1 MTAIRAEGLYAYY
14 GTTPAVNGL
23 DLTVPTGSM
32 YGFLGPNGAGK
43 TTTINMLTTL
53 LRPTA
58 GRAEVAGFDVAARP
72 AEVRRRIGIVFQES
86 TLDLDLTAAENLR
99 FQADLCGLSRRA
111 SRDAI
116 ASMLDLMDLSE
127 RRRVPVRQFST
138 GLRRRL
144 EIARGLLAEPSV
156 LFLDEPTTGLDAQTR
171 AAVWDHLERLRRER
185 GITVFV
191 TTHQLDEAEHCD
203 RIAIIDHGTI
213 VAIDSPEALKA
224 SVGQDRVEL
233 KTADDDATMA
243 QLRDV
248 FDLEP
253 TTSEGAV
260 RFYVANGDRFI
271 PRLFAELSVP
281 ILSVS
286 VAQPTL
292 DDVFM
297 SYTGR
302 TIRDAEA
309 TASERMAANPFIRRR
324 TGVRR

>member
-1 MTAIRAEGLYAYY
+1 MTAVRAEGLYAYY
-14 GTTPAVNGL
+14 GTTVAVNGL
-23 DLTVPTGSM
+23 DLSVPTGSM

-111 SRDAI
+111 AGGAI
-116 ASMLDLMDLSE
+116 ASLLDLMDLSE
-127 RRRVPVRQFST
+127 RRRVPVRHFST

-144 EIARGLLAEPSV
+144 EIARGLLAEPRV

-185 GITVFV
+185 GITVFF

-203 RIAIIDHGTI
+203 RIAIIDRGKVITEGTPADLKSVI
-213 VAIDSPEALKA
+213 GADLVVLRTEDDKRAAQALSDRFGLPA
-224 SVGQDRVEL
+224 EPTPDGLLLRVERAAAL
-233 KTADDDATMA
+233 
-243 QLRDV
+243 V
-248 FDLEP
+248 
-253 TTSEGAV
+253 
-260 RFYVANGDRFI
+260 
-271 PRLFAELSVP
+271 PRLCTELGVTVRE
-281 ILSVS
+281 VS
-286 VAQPTL
+286 IAPPTL
-292 DDVFM
+292 DDVFLHH
-297 SYTGR
+297 TGLAIRESGTGPR
-302 TIRDAEA
+302 TLGNLGEGLR
-309 TASERMAANPFIRRR
+309 
-324 TGVRR
+324 

>member
-14 GTTPAVNGL
+14 GTVPAVNGL

-111 SRDAI
+111 SRNAI
-116 ASMLDLMDLSE
+116 ASLLDLMDLSE

-144 EIARGLLAEPSV
+144 EIARGLLAELRV
-156 LFLDEPTTGLDAQTR
+156 LFLDEPTTGLETQTR
-171 AAVWDHLERLRRER
+171 AAVWDHLERLRREK
-185 GITVFV
+185 GITVFF
-191 TTHQLDEAEHCD
+191 TAHQLDDAEHCD
-203 RIAIIDHGTI
+203 RIAIVDRGKVITEGTPADLKSVI
-213 VAIDSPEALKA
+213 GADLVVLRTEDDERATEAVRDRFGLLA
-224 SVGQDRVEL
+224 EPTPDGLLLRVER
-233 KTADDDATMA
+233 AAT
-243 QLRDV
+243 LV
-248 FDLEP
+248 
-253 TTSEGAV
+253 
-260 RFYVANGDRFI
+260 
-271 PRLFAELSVP
+271 PRLCAELGVTVRE
-281 ILSVS
+281 VS
-286 VAQPTL
+286 VAPPTL
-292 DDVFM
+292 DDVFLHH
-297 SYTGR
+297 TGLAIRESATGPR
-302 TIRDAEA
+302 TLDNLGEGLR
-309 TASERMAANPFIRRR
+309 
-324 TGVRR
+324 